1 MDNKSKNQ
9 GIPTFTPPE
18 DGAPVFTPPKT
29 PQHDGPV
36 CYHHPSE
43 PAVARC
49 ARCGKYICKDCA
61 EAYTVTSGE
70 YAKRYKTSRYK
81 TSGNSIS
88 SICFR

>member
-1 MDNKSKNQ
+1 MDNQNKTQ

-43 PAVARC
+43 PN
-49 ARCGKYICKDCA
+49 II
-61 EAYTVTSGE
+61 T
-70 YAKRYKTSRYK
+70 
-81 TSGNSIS
+81 
-88 SICFR
+88 

>member
-18 DGAPVFTPPKT
+18 DVAPVFTPPKT

-43 PAVARC
+43 PAQDAVNIYVRTVLKHTLLQVAN
-49 ARCGKYICKDCA
+49 
-61 EAYTVTSGE
+61 TPTS
-70 YAKRYKTSRYK
+70 ACVSIAVNSSLLKTLL
-81 TSGNSIS
+81 N
-88 SICFR
+88 

>member
-18 DGAPVFTPPKT
+18 DVAPVFTPPKT

-49 ARCGKYICKDCA
+49 ARCGK
-61 EAYTVTSGE
+61 
-70 YAKRYKTSRYK
+70 
-81 TSGNSIS
+81 
-88 SICFR
+88 